1 MFQAYHV
8 FKLHHVTYKGA
19 KILLCDLSF
28 QLLEKK
34 ARRLDTFLYIRDII
48 HRFNSIIY
56 KSISFSTSFHSNF
69 LHTSQYTPFHS
80 ISREKRKDSKI
91 RFLFLLLDFFTTARK
106 RNTLFSF
113 RRKTRYKKKK
123 KKKSKWFSRRRR
135 RALEGVALGGWT
147 TKQNKAGKR
156 KKERR
161 VENNEIKKIV
171 VLQCCLNKLLRGWK
185 KNPPFSAK
193 KTVHAKQV
201 RIRAVI
207 MEEVDR

>member
-80 ISREKRKDSKI
+80 ISREREKI
-91 RFLFLLLDFFTTARK
+91 LKFASYFCYSTFLQRQEK
-106 RNTLFSF
+106 ETLSF
-113 RRKTRYKKKK
+113 RFDEKLVIKKKK

-185 KNPPFSAK
+185 KNPPFSAEK
-193 KTVHAKQV
+193 DCSRETS
-201 RIRAVI
+201 
-207 MEEVDR
+207 EN

>member
-1 MFQAYHV
+1 M
-8 FKLHHVTYKGA
+8 
-19 KILLCDLSF
+19 LSF
-28 QLLEKK
+28 QLLQKK

-106 RNTLFSF
+106 RNTLLSF

-123 KKKSKWFSRRRR
+123 EKEIEMILASEKTCSRRRGTWW
-135 RALEGVALGGWT
+135 LNDK
-147 TKQNKAGKR
+147 TK
-156 KKERR
+156 
-161 VENNEIKKIV
+161 
-171 VLQCCLNKLLRGWK
+171 
-185 KNPPFSAK
+185 
-193 KTVHAKQV
+193 
-201 RIRAVI
+201 
-207 MEEVDR
+207 

>member
-28 QLLEKK
+28 QLLKKK

-80 ISREKRKDSKI
+80 ISREREKI
-91 RFLFLLLDFFTTARK
+91 LKFASYFCYSTFLQRQEKETLSFRFDEKLVIKKKRK
-106 RNTLFSF
+106 RNRNDSRVGGDVL
-113 RRKTRYKKKK
+113 
-123 KKKSKWFSRRRR
+123 SKAWHLVVER
-135 RALEGVALGGWT
+135 
-147 TKQNKAGKR
+147 QNKIKR
-156 KKERR
+156 ASERKR
-161 VENNEIKKIV
+161 EGSKIT
-171 VLQCCLNKLLRGWK
+171 K
-185 KNPPFSAK
+185 
-193 KTVHAKQV
+193 
-201 RIRAVI
+201 
-207 MEEVDR
+207 

>member
-1 MFQAYHV
+1 M
-8 FKLHHVTYKGA
+8 
-19 KILLCDLSF
+19 LSF
-28 QLLEKK
+28 QLLQKK

-106 RNTLFSF
+106 RNTLLSF

-123 KKKSKWFSRRRR
+123 EKEIEMILASEETCSRRRGTWW
-135 RALEGVALGGWT
+135 LNDK
-147 TKQNKAGKR
+147 TK
-156 KKERR
+156 
-161 VENNEIKKIV
+161 
-171 VLQCCLNKLLRGWK
+171 
-185 KNPPFSAK
+185 
-193 KTVHAKQV
+193 
-201 RIRAVI
+201 
-207 MEEVDR
+207 